1 MVKSLFIL
9 ENWCRQ
15 TDSNRQ
21 SSLYKSAAVPLC
33 YAGRQDVLYI
43 LPITT
48 SNNPATTR
56 VVKSDGFLGV

>member
-1 MVKSLFIL
+1 
-9 ENWCRQ
+9 
-15 TDSNRQ
+15 
-21 SSLYKSAAVPLC
+21 LC